1 MCDTIIRCLLYV
13 RHAVHTGEDPGA
25 GVFHTGAPVLLY
37 FGPMLT
43 ECLEQVTLSPH
54 ASVSSA
60 VNGYRLMYKVKSHY
74 SSKSVPMVWPPE
86 LWRKGTTQV
95 GSPATHCSPLL
106 GRSDQE
112 VVHGVTPSLS

>member
-25 GVFHTGAPVLLY
+25 LVLHTGAPVLLY

-86 LWRKGTTQV
+86 LWRKGTAQV
-95 GSPATHCSPLL
+95 GSPATHCGPLL

-112 VVHGVTPSLS
+112 VVLGVTPSLS

>member
-1 MCDTIIRCLLYV
+1 M
-13 RHAVHTGEDPGA
+13 HTGEDPGA
-25 GVFHTGAPVLLY
+25 GVLPTGAPVLLY

-60 VNGYRLMYKVKSHY
+60 VNGYRLMYKVRSHY
-74 SSKSVPMVWPPE
+74 SSKSVLMVWPPE
-86 LWRKGTTQV
+86 LWKKGTAQV
-95 GSPATHCSPLL
+95 GSPVTHCGPLL

-112 VVHGVTPSLS
+112 VVLGVTPSLS